1 MCTYFDKIRVKQDL
15 HLTGVNFDSQI
26 DGTWGPDADDRID
39 NMIGGYTTVPLTTIP
54 DIIREAANLFVQ
66 YRYYRSIH
74 NDKAWQEAREEF
86 DRIMADYILRLK
98 QSTNLIIK
106 SQSYRTYPLNP
117 DATPYRSISGSNNST
132 DDSDL

>member
-1 MCTYFDKIRVKQDL
+1 MTYFDTTRVKQDL
-15 HLTGVNFDSQI
+15 QLADTAYDSQI
-26 DGTWGPDADDRID
+26 SGVWGPDADDRID
-39 NMIGGYTTVPLTTIP
+39 NMIGAYITVPLTTIP
-54 DIIREAANLFVQ
+54 DIIRTAANLFVQ

-98 QSTNLIIK
+98 QSTNLIVK
-106 SQSYRTYPLNP
+106 SQGYRTFPLNP
-117 DATPYRSISGSNNST
+117 NGTPHRSISGGNNST